1 MKKRLIGIMLCIML
15 VLGGAQTALAA
26 PVRYEEETAP
36 VSTTAPQ
43 TTTTSAIET
52 NSDGTIKLTREQ
64 DIAVIFFSLLAIGG
78 GALGL
83 AEKARKNK
91 RGPLR
96 RD

>member
-43 TTTTSAIET
+43 TTTTS
-52 NSDGTIKLTREQ
+52 

-78 GALGL
+78 VALGL